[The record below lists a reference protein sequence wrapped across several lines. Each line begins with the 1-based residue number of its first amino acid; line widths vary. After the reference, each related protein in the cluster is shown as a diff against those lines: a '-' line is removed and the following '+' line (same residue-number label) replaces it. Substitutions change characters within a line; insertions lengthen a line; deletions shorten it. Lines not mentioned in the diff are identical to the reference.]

1 MPAGAIEKTTLSDR
15 VTRALRDSI
24 VSGDLPAGS
33 PLKQEELASRFG
45 ISMGALR
52 EALRTLHS
60 DGLVTIFPNRGALVS
75 DLAAN
80 EAEEIFDIRTFLEL
94 GALELALP
102 RLTDKELTAA
112 AKICDRM
119 DNPRDAARWAEMNR
133 ELHETIYAPAGR
145 PKLLALIRNL
155 HDNVSRYMRLYL
167 DTLNFQEKSQNE
179 HRALI
184 EACRAGD
191 SPAAREL
198 LRSHLTKAREQLV
211 HYLNGRDN

>member
-1 MPAGAIEKTTLSDR
+1 MPAGAIEKATLSDR

-24 VSGDLPAGS
+24 VSGELPAGS
-33 PLKQEELASRFG
+33 PLKQEELAGRFG

-75 DLAAN
+75 DLASG

-102 RLTDKELTAA
+102 RLTEKELTAA
-112 AKICDRM
+112 VKICDRM

-133 ELHETIYAPAGR
+133 ELHETLYAPARR

-184 EACRAGD
+184 EACRTGD
-191 SPAAREL
+191 GPAARDL
-198 LRSHLTKAREQLV
+198 LRGHLTAAREQLV
-211 HYLNGRDN
+211 QYLRERDN